1 MQSTFSHHCN
11 CPRPVGLI
19 ETATIIVCDQQPP
32 VSCARGLLRPQLD
45 AGGHLYKKLVLRQS
59 FFDIHRRLL

>member
-1 MQSTFSHHCN
+1 MQSTSSHHCN

-45 AGGHLYKKLVLRQS
+45 AGGHLYKKWCYVKIFLTFTSACL
-59 FFDIHRRLL
+59 